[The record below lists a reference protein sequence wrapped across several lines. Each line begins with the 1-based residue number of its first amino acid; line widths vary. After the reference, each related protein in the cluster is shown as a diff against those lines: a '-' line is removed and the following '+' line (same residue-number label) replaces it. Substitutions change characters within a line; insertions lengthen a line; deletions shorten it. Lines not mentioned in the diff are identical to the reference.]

1 MKKIEQ
7 YLVGEHTFSDKKFAS
22 KVEPLIEA
30 YPELEFVSD
39 DNELHLPI
47 KTWRGE
53 AKIFISND
61 VLELQL
67 ITHDPWMSS
76 SQVFE
81 LDSKGILWEVSRGV
95 QYFVLK
101 EPSGDLKDDFD
112 SLYKFSEEWK

>member
-39 DNELHLPI
+39 GDELYLPI
-47 KTWRGE
+47 ETWRGE
-53 AKIFISND
+53 TKIFISNY

-67 ITHDPWMSS
+67 ITHDPCMSS
-76 SQVFE
+76 KQVFE

-101 EPSGDLKDDFD
+101 QPSGDLKDDFD
-112 SLYKFSEEWK
+112 SLYKFSKEWR

>member
-7 YLVGEHTFSDKKFAS
+7 YLVGEHTFLDKQFAS

-47 KTWRGE
+47 KTWRGD
-53 AKIFISND
+53 AKIFISNN

-76 SQVFE
+76 NQVFE
-81 LDSKGILWEVSRGV
+81 LDSKGISWEISRSV

-101 EPSGDLKDDFD
+101 KPSGDLKDDFD
-112 SLYKFSEEWK
+112 ALYDFCKGWK

>member
-7 YLVGEHTFSDKKFAS
+7 YLVGEHTFSDEKFAS

-39 DNELHLPI
+39 GDELYLPI
-47 KTWRGE
+47 ETWRGE
-53 AKIFISND
+53 TKIFIK
-61 VLELQL
+61 
-67 ITHDPWMSS
+67 
-76 SQVFE
+76 QVFE

>member
-7 YLVGEHTFSDKKFAS
+7 YLVGKHIFSNEEFAS
-22 KVEPLIEA
+22 KVESLIEA
-30 YPELEFVSD
+30 FPELEFVSD

-47 KTWRGE
+47 ETWRGE

-67 ITHDPWMSS
+67 ITHDPCMSS
-76 SQVFE
+76 KKVFE
-81 LDSKGILWEVSRGV
+81 LDSKGILWEVYRGV

-101 EPSGDLKDDFD
+101 QPLGNLKDDFAF
-112 SLYKFSEEWK
+112 LFKFSEEWK